1 MDTPEEKPQEQDV
14 HAAFLELLN
23 KLTLA
28 KPNDR
33 SSRDRYWAI
42 TITEV
47 EKAYAVFQT
56 FAAAQE

>member
-1 MDTPEEKPQEQDV
+1 MMTPSDPV
-14 HAAFLELLN
+14 IVAFLELLN

-33 SSRDRYWAI
+33 SAIDRAFAV

-47 EKAYAVFQT
+47 EKAFSYYQVFVEQRK
-56 FAAAQE
+56 E